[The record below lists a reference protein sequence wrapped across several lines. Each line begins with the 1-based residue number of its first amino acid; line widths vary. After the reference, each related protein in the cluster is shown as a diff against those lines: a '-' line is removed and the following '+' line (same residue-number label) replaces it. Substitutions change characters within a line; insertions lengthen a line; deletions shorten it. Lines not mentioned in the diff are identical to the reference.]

1 MTNDVAMPRAL
12 DAEPAEDVA
21 GDGAAVHGQ
30 VIHLITTVGPPL
42 TIATALLFYFGWV
55 RTSVEAETLG
65 VSDTVFGYS
74 TQDYIMRSISA
85 LFLPV
90 VAAAGLGI
98 VAVLLHGWVVTDLHA
113 PRSRRRRRV
122 AGWLASAC
130 LPAFFVL
137 PVVSGLAEAYW
148 SSLTGLILPLGL
160 GLGLLLTTYG
170 ASLRRQ
176 VDAVRPRSADEHRRA
191 TLVRVLVTVLVAA
204 TLFWWVGDFA
214 AVVGRG
220 LAYQIASNIERLPGV
235 VVYSPTDLQ
244 ISAPGVRASRLSGDA
259 TAYYFR
265 YQGLRLLERSDGRL
279 FLLPDGW
286 TIGSG
291 TLVVLPDSGQ
301 IRVEYTHG

>member
-1 MTNDVAMPRAL
+1 MTNDPATIDRLSAERL
-12 DAEPAEDVA
+12 EDLSGDDA
-21 GDGAAVHGQ
+21 GVHGQ

-55 RTSVEAETLG
+55 RTSVEAEALG
-65 VSDTVFGYS
+65 VSDIVFGYS

-98 VAVLLHGWVVTDLHA
+98 VAVLVHGWLVADLHA
-113 PRSRRRRRV
+113 PRSRRRRWV
-122 AGWLASAC
+122 ARWLAAAC
-130 LPAFFVL
+130 LPAFLVL

-148 SSLTGLILPLGL
+148 PRLTGLILPLGL
-160 GLGLLLTTYG
+160 GVGLLLTTYG
-170 ASLRRQ
+170 ASLRRL
-176 VDAVRPRSADEHRRA
+176 VAAARPRTADEHRRA

-214 AVVGRG
+214 GVVGRG
-220 LAYQIASNIERLPGV
+220 LAYQIAGNIERLPGV

-244 ISAPGVRASRLSGDA
+244 ITAPGVQASRLDGDA

-291 TLVVLPDSGQ
+291 TLVVLPDSGL